1 MELYLNNI
9 EITKKEYIWSCQNYL
24 TAFLLNKFK
33 PFNMPHLE
41 KGNPKLINAWAFYDW
56 ANSVYSLVIGT
67 AVFPIY
73 FESITSKNNGM
84 VHFLGTDFHN
94 SSLLSYSLSISFFI
108 VAFLS
113 PILSG
118 IADYTG
124 NKKRFMQFFCYLG
137 SFSVMSLF
145 FFKGEE
151 TLWIGVVFTI
161 LASIGFWGSIV
172 FYNSYLPEIAEPKD
186 HDRVSAKGFMF
197 GYTGSVILLS
207 FNLLMV
213 MKPELFGIT
222 DSSLPARIS
231 FLMVGIWWIGF
242 AQVTFYYLTSN
253 IFEKKPEKDYI
264 FKGIK
269 ELGIILIG
277 LQKQSQLKQYLI
289 AFFLYSTGVQT
300 IILLAGIYGKKELGI
315 DTGKLITT
323 ILLIQ
328 IVAIF
333 GAYVFARI
341 SEKIGNI
348 KTLKLTIAIWG
359 LICFGAY
366 LLDKNN
372 PYIDLQ
378 FYTLGALIGMVLG
391 AIQSLSRSTYSK
403 LLPDTEDHTTYFSFF
418 DVTEKIAIVVGTFI
432 FGIVGAVTNSMRNSI
447 FILAIF
453 FLLGYIVLSFMK
465 KIEVKETNE

>member
-1 MELYLNNI
+1 MAN
-9 EITKKEYIWSCQNYL
+9 
-24 TAFLLNKFK
+24 
-33 PFNMPHLE
+33 LE

-56 ANSVYSLVIGT
+56 ANSVYSLVIAT

-73 FESITSKNNGM
+73 YESITSENGGI
-84 VHFLGTDFHN
+84 VHFLGTEFHN
-94 SSLLSYSLSISFFI
+94 STLLSYSLSFSFLI
-108 VAFLS
+108 VAFMS

-124 NKKRFMQFFCYLG
+124 NKKRFLQFFCYLG
-137 SFSVMSLF
+137 SLSVMSLF
-145 FFKGEE
+145 FFTGVEN
-151 TLWIGVVFTI
+151 LWIGIVFTI

-172 FYNSYLPEIAEPKD
+172 FYNSYLPEIAHPEQQ
-186 HDRVSAKGFMF
+186 DRVSAKGFMF
-197 GYTGSVILLS
+197 GYTGSVLLLA
-207 FNLLMV
+207 FNLVMV

-222 DSSLPARIS
+222 DASLPARIS
-231 FLMVGIWWIGF
+231 FLMVGLWWMGF
-242 AQVTFYYLTSN
+242 AQITFYHLPN
-253 IFEKKPEKDYI
+253 NVFHKKPEKDFI
-264 FKGIK
+264 FKGFK
-269 ELGIILIG
+269 ELREVLKG
-277 LQKQSQLKQYLI
+277 LKAHSSLKQFLT

-315 DTGKLITT
+315 ETNKLIIT

-328 IVAIF
+328 VVAIF
-333 GAYVFARI
+333 GAFVFSRI

-359 LICFGAY
+359 LICFAAY

-378 FYTLGALIGMVLG
+378 FYSLGALIGMVLG

-403 LLPDTEDHTTYFSFF
+403 LLPETEDHATYFSFF
-418 DVTEKIAIVVGTFI
+418 DVTEKIAIVLGTFI
-432 FGIVGAVTNSMRNSI
+432 FGFVGAISDSLKNSI

-465 KIEVKETNE
+465 KVEINSGK

>member
-1 MELYLNNI
+1 MSN
-9 EITKKEYIWSCQNYL
+9 
-24 TAFLLNKFK
+24 
-33 PFNMPHLE
+33 LE

-56 ANSVYSLVIGT
+56 ANSVYSLVIAT

-73 FESITSKNNGM
+73 YESITSDNYGM
-84 VHFLGTDFHN
+84 VSFLGTHFHN
-94 SSLLSYSLSISFFI
+94 STLLSYSLSFSFLV
-108 VAFLS
+108 VAIMS

-137 SFSVMSLF
+137 SLSVMSLF
-145 FFKGEE
+145 FFTGPE
-151 TLWIGVVFTI
+151 TLWIGIVFTI

-172 FYNSYLPEIAEPKD
+172 FYNSYLPEIAEPEQ

-197 GYTGSVILLS
+197 GYSGSVILLV
-207 FNLLMV
+207 FNLIMV

-222 DSSLPARIS
+222 DATLPPRIS
-231 FLMVGIWWIGF
+231 FLIVGIWWIGF
-242 AQVTFYYLTSN
+242 AQITFYHLPN
-253 IFEKKPEKDYI
+253 NVFQKKPEKDFI

-269 ELGIILIG
+269 ELKLVI
-277 LQKQSQLKQYLI
+277 KSLKQLPVLKQFLI

-300 IILLAGIYGKKELGI
+300 IILLAGIYGKKELHI
-315 DTGKLITT
+315 ETNKLIIT

-328 IVAIF
+328 VVAIF
-333 GAYVFARI
+333 GAFLFSRI

-359 LICFGAY
+359 IICFSAY
-366 LLDKNN
+366 LLDPNN
-372 PYIDLQ
+372 KYIDIQ
-378 FYTLGALIGMVLG
+378 FYSLGAVIGMVLG

-403 LLPDTEDHTTYFSFF
+403 LLPDTQDHTTYFSFF
-418 DVTEKIAIVVGTFI
+418 DVTEKLAIVLGTFI
-432 FGIVGAVTNSMRNSI
+432 FGFVGSISDSLKNSI

-465 KIEVKETNE
+465 KNELTSK